1 MPPAIPTGRCS
12 VENFL
17 ENNIIRFVQILRS
30 LGIPAGT
37 SEAMDALTAVQHID
51 LTDQK
56 QFHAALKATL
66 VKDAVH
72 DPLFN
77 SAFTKYFVESPF
89 RDLQLDAKKEYVQGM
104 EEAKKELEFQEQP
117 LDLDQ
122 QYLDLYGQLSEESRQ
137 QFKEFLKKTSEG
149 KNVSPKFKPIVEN
162 VIKGALEYHR
172 THSNLPQLIPVEL
185 TGEEEI
191 DAVLHE
197 ISHDQEMVD
206 LYFQNMASIQEEDY
220 QEATHLIRKLARR
233 LASRISRR
241 YKQSSKIKRID
252 VRRSI
257 RAGIKYGGTLLDL
270 KYRQKKVQK
279 PEILLLCDVSGSMI
293 KYSQF
298 TLQFMSGLAEVL
310 PRMQAFAFA
319 ESLEKIDLMNFSME
333 GLAQSD
339 RWGEGT
345 NLNISLQ
352 QLLKNHHGLL
362 KPQTVFIVLS
372 DTKTMEPDAAFR
384 QLQFVKRKI
393 KEVIWLNPLPGNQW
407 SKYSTVK
414 LFQQQAAMWECSS
427 LAHLSNALRYQLG

>member
-1 MPPAIPTGRCS
+1 
-12 VENFL
+12 VDNFL
-17 ENNIIRFVQILRS
+17 ENNIVRFVQILRS

-37 SEAMDALTAVQHID
+37 SEALDALIAVQSID
-51 LTDQK
+51 LTNQK
-56 QFHAALKATL
+56 QFKAALKATL

-77 SAFTKYFVESPF
+77 SAFTKFFVESPL
-89 RDLQLDAKKEYVQGM
+89 RDLQLDAKKEYTEGL
-104 EEAKKELEFQEQP
+104 EEAIKELEFQDQP

-122 QYLDLYGQLSEESRQ
+122 QYLDLYGQLSQESRQ
-137 QFKEFLKKTSEG
+137 QVKDFLKKTSEG
-149 KNVSPKFKPIVEN
+149 KNVSARFKPIVEN

-172 THSNLPQLIPVEL
+172 THSDLPQVIPVEL

-197 ISHDQEMVD
+197 ISHNQELVD
-206 LYFQNMASIQEEDY
+206 LYFQNMASIHEKDY
-220 QEATHLIRKLARR
+220 QEATLLIRKLARR

-310 PRMQAFAFA
+310 PRMHAFVFA
-319 ESLEKIDLMNFSME
+319 ETLEKLDLMDFSFE
-333 GLAQSD
+333 ELAQSD

-345 NLNISLQ
+345 NLNVSLQ
-352 QLLKNHHGLL
+352 QLMKNHPGLL
-362 KPQTVFIVLS
+362 KPQTVFIILS
-372 DTKTMEPDAAFR
+372 DTKTMEPEATAR
-384 QLQFVKRKI
+384 LLHIINRKI
-393 KEVIWLNPLPGNQW
+393 KEILWLNPLPGDQW
-407 SKYSTVK
+407 AKYSTVK
-414 LFQQQAAMWECSS
+414 LFQQHARMWECSS
-427 LAHLSNALRYQLG
+427 LAHLSKALRHQLG